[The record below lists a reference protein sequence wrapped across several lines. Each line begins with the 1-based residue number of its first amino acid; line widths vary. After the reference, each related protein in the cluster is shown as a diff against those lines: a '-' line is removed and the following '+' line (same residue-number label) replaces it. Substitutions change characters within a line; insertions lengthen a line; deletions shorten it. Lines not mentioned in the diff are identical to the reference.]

1 MIIPIR
7 CFTCG
12 KPVAHLY
19 DQYMELIKNDYYKNN
34 SKDLKRFYDVDDI
47 NNEKNETLEC
57 KALNE
62 LGCTRYCCRRMLLS
76 SIDMTEEI

>member
-12 KPVAHLY
+12 KPVGHLY
-19 DQYMELIKNDYYKNN
+19 VEYMKIIQ
-34 SKDLKRFYDVDDI
+34 SKDLKRFYYVNEI
-47 NNEKNETLEC
+47 NDEKNETLEC
-57 KALNE
+57 KALNQ

-76 SIDMTEEI
+76 SIDMTEDI